1 MVLSLAL
8 LHKTGLESVCFFV
21 DRISPVELVT
31 GVPGVPEAL
40 ERLRAAT
47 WGLISA
53 TCQSRV

>member
-1 MVLSLAL
+1 MVLSLAF

-21 DRISPVELVT
+21 DRISPVVLVT
-31 GVPGVPEAL
+31 GVPEAL